1 MHSKHGMVKPSRSV
15 IVVLTL
21 CVLVP
26 ATSRAQAAKAGV
38 VTTLEGNVT
47 ATRAAAPLEPVA
59 LKFKDDVLLQDRI
72 TTGEQSLARL
82 LLGGKAVVTV
92 RERSILT
99 IAEAPGRSTIE
110 IESGKF
116 ALVVARERMRTG
128 EVIEIRTPNAI
139 AGVRGTVVITEVAS
153 VPSATTAQPPRVV
166 SNFYVL
172 RGSVEAQLLD
182 PSTRAPIG
190 APRMINVLERFSVTG
205 IGAGA
210 VTPIRP
216 EQVQPIHAGLQ
227 PKSYPPTMMGANRQ
241 AMTARAMQGAVVLA
255 TALAP
260 PPSKPQTTNPGQQA
274 TPTEPAEPAALAG
287 PTARA
292 GSRAPPGPT
301 APLAALPALLASR
314 APFALLTRV
323 TSLTPIIPRVVD
335 TKTITGPPPKPPAPP
350 K

>member
-1 MHSKHGMVKPSRSV
+1 
-15 IVVLTL
+15 
-21 CVLVP
+21 
-26 ATSRAQAAKAGV
+26 

-99 IAEAPGRSTIE
+99 ISEAPGRSTIE

-139 AGVRGTVVITEVAS
+139 AGVRGTVVITEVDS
-153 VPSATTAQPPRVV
+153 VPSATAAQPPRVV
-166 SNFYVL
+166 SSFYVL
-172 RGSVEAQLLD
+172 RGSVEAQRLD

-205 IGAGA
+205 ISAGA

-216 EQVQPIHAGLQ
+216 EHVQPIHAGLQ
-227 PKSYPPTMMGANRQ
+227 PKSYPPTMMGANQ
-241 AMTARAMQGAVVLA
+241 PAMTAQAMQGAVVLA

-260 PPSKPQTTNPGQQA
+260 PPVPVSGTPPSSKPQTTNPGQQA
-274 TPTEPAEPAALAG
+274 TPAEPSALAG
-287 PTARA
+287 PARA
-292 GSRAPPGPT
+292 GSKASPGPT
-301 APLAALPALLASR
+301 LLAPLALLPSR
-314 APFALLTRV
+314 APFVLLTPV

-335 TKTITGPPPKPPAPP
+335 TKTLTGPPSKPPEPKPEPPAPP

>member
-1 MHSKHGMVKPSRSV
+1 MNQRPDLVTDLPLGILNALEARDGETVSVSDRRLDPLRPRPGDVTGPGREGRGRDHARGQRHGDACRSAARARRPQIQGRRRSK
-15 IVVLTL
+15 
-21 CVLVP
+21 
-26 ATSRAQAAKAGV
+26 
-38 VTTLEGNVT
+38 
-47 ATRAAAPLEPVA
+47 
-59 LKFKDDVLLQDRI
+59 
-72 TTGEQSLARL
+72 
-82 LLGGKAVVTV
+82 
-92 RERSILT
+92 LT